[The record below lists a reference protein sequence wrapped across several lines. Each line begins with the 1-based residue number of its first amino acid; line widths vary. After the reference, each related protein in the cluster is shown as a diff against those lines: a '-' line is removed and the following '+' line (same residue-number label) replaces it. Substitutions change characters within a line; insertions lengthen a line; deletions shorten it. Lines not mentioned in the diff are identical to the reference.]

1 MRALFAVSGP
11 PSGRGTVLHGYRR
24 FPRTA
29 LRTGDVMDTRPTSGA
44 QADGAAAYVGGKA
57 AALRRAAGEASAE
70 GREAPGRLHLPAAR
84 RRTADAALQQVGRR
98 TGLRRRPWPARSG
111 SGATGARSR
120 VRSPGRDRR
129 SAPPG
134 RTGPSGHHRHARPAC
149 APRHR
154 KEPERVGVPGRAAA
168 GTCLRVAG
176 ITADATC
183 ELRRPPCPLRGPSS
197 RFPQGR
203 AGAGSRRPPGAPS
216 RSPGPRLFTPERVRH
231 RPPRSSWSGSRVSEG
246 DERAESA
253 RAASN
258 RRSVT
263 AGTRAVPRARLERS
277 HSVRS
282 ARRAALRCRES

>member
-11 PSGRGTVLHGYRR
+11 PSGGGTVLHGYRR

-29 LRTGDVMDTRPTSGA
+29 LRTGDVMDTRATSGA
-44 QADGAAAYVGGKA
+44 QADGAAAYAGGKA

-98 TGLRRRPWPARSG
+98 TGLRHRPWPARSG

-183 ELRRPPCPLRGPSS
+183 ELRRPPLPSS
-197 RFPQGR
+197 RTVIQF
-203 AGAGSRRPPGAPS
+203 
-216 RSPGPRLFTPERVRH
+216 
-231 RPPRSSWSGSRVSEG
+231 PPRSGRSRIASPSRCSIQVAWSEIVH
-246 DERAESA
+246 
-253 RAASN
+253 
-258 RRSVT
+258 
-263 AGTRAVPRARLERS
+263 PRACPTQTTAIFMVWVS
-277 HSVRS
+277 YFG
-282 ARRAALRCRES
+282 RRRKS

>member
-29 LRTGDVMDTRPTSGA
+29 LRTGDVMDTRATSGA

-120 VRSPGRDRR
+120 VRSPGRGSQVR
-129 SAPPG
+129 
-134 RTGPSGHHRHARPAC
+134 
-149 APRHR
+149 
-154 KEPERVGVPGRAAA
+154 AA
-168 GTCLRVAG
+168 GTHRSIRSPSPRTTGVRP
-176 ITADATC
+176 ATSQ
-183 ELRRPPCPLRGPSS
+183 RTRARGRSW
-197 RFPQGR
+197 QGR
-203 AGAGSRRPPGAPS
+203 RRD
-216 RSPGPRLFTPERVRH
+216 L
-231 RPPRSSWSGSRVSEG
+231 PPR
-246 DERAESA
+246 
-253 RAASN
+253 
-258 RRSVT
+258 RRHH
-263 AGTRAVPRARLERS
+263 GGRHL
-277 HSVRS
+277 
-282 ARRAALRCRES
+282 